1 MFRNT
6 AIFCPIHLY
15 LISEKSCWKN
25 WVRRIGFL
33 VHFNCHAYSKLSST
47 QRFTHRDSI
56 SSLVCHKLLWE
67 RQCSYSKEKYKWY
80 SKGPIFSEKYWYH
93 FHCLK
98 NVLRSIL
105 SFVFWIFPSSDTAV
119 QLESADSKQ
128 NTISK
133 SLFQDSFLHIFWAMR
148 KIILSEKKWP
158 LKQKQPWLSKIV
170 WNLSTATIWMKY
182 FGVDGTIHFSVCVQ
196 FIS

>member
-1 MFRNT
+1 MDHTITLNLILFYSELGCSET
-6 AIFCPIHLY
+6 QQSFALSICILY

-105 SFVFWIFPSSDTAV
+105 SFVFWIFPALGHCSAV
-119 QLESADSKQ
+119 RVS
-128 NTISK
+128 
-133 SLFQDSFLHIFWAMR
+133 
-148 KIILSEKKWP
+148 
-158 LKQKQPWLSKIV
+158 WL
-170 WNLSTATIWMKY
+170 
-182 FGVDGTIHFSVCVQ
+182 
-196 FIS
+196 